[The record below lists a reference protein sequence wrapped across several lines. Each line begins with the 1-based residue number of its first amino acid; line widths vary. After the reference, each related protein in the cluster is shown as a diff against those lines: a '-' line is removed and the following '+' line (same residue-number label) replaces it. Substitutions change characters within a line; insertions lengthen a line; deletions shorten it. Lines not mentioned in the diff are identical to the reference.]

1 MMRRRRKSERGSV
14 LVEMAMIVPFL
25 MTLMLAVFEL
35 GMMLRSDIVVANA
48 NRTAARI
55 GASAGQSTSADY
67 LILTGLGNALS
78 SLHTPTVNYVVI
90 YDVPSASTSTP
101 PTSACTPASPA
112 STFHGIT
119 GVCNYYSGANL
130 TTVLAASTVPSTFGC
145 ASTDWDKFWCP
156 TSRVIT
162 QSSTVGPDYL
172 GVAVS
177 ITVPTYTKLFGSSK
191 TFTDHFVMR
200 IEPTANG
207 STP

>member
-1 MMRRRRKSERGSV
+1 MV
-14 LVEMAMIVPFL
+14 MIVPFL

-35 GMMLRSDIVVANA
+35 GMMLRSDIVISNA
-48 NRTAARI
+48 SRTGARI

-67 LILTGLGNALS
+67 SILTGLGNALS
-78 SLHTPTVNYVVI
+78 SLNSPTINYVVI

-112 STFHGIT
+112 STFHGVS

-130 TTVLAASTVPSTFGC
+130 TTVLAASSVPSTFGC
-145 ASTDWDKFWCP
+145 SSTDWDKSWCP
-156 TSRVIT
+156 STRVIA
-162 QSSTVGPDYL
+162 QGSSAGPDYL

-177 ITVPTYTKLFGSSK
+177 ITVPTYTRLFGSSK